1 MGKLPWWTVFVSL
14 FNPFSNC
21 LVNGFPY
28 VELGPLVFTILDTI
42 PFFFISW
49 TGLLT
54 DRKANGLILYILHLV
69 PYFLFVFI
77 GNVLAT
83 LLYSFIIIGMVVW
96 ADMAR
101 LKKIYLLIIG
111 ASGLVISLA
120 TRLKTSITGE
130 YTEETTFVY
139 SNIQEVFTHAKWLR
153 MGEGN
158 RTAGVP
164 EAHTDLALVTIIHQ
178 FGWLAG
184 LFTVIELIGL
194 LARMLFIF
202 PRVNEPLGKVLIGG
216 GVTLLAFQT
225 FYNLGMI
232 LGIFPLV
239 GVPLPFISYGSFPI
253 VLNAIV
259 LGLVLS
265 VYRRKSTFH
274 AIKVE

>member
-1 MGKLPWWTVFVSL
+1 M
-14 FNPFSNC
+14 
-21 LVNGFPY
+21 
-28 VELGPLVFTILDTI
+28 
-42 PFFFISW
+42 
-49 TGLLT
+49 LT